1 MEKSLRTLPRLCL
14 GLAIPFALAA
24 TPLSP
29 AFAHAKLVSAD
40 PADGAVVKAGLSTL
54 HLSFS
59 EAIAGKLSGAT
70 VADAAGQTVGAAVLD
85 PANPKALVIATK
97 TPLAAGVYKV
107 AWRAV
112 ASDDGHRTM
121 GAYSFSVK

>member
-1 MEKSLRTLPRLCL
+1 MKTIARLSL
-14 GLAIPFALAA
+14 GLTLSMALTGAFASA
-24 TPLSP
+24 

-40 PADGAVVKAGLSTL
+40 PADGAVVKAGLTTL
-54 HLSFS
+54 HIGFS
-59 EAIAGKLSGAT
+59 EPIAGKLSGAT
-70 VADAAGQTVGAAVLD
+70 VTDAAGKTVVAAGLD
-85 PANPKALVIATK
+85 PTNPKALVAVAK

>member
-1 MEKSLRTLPRLCL
+1 M
-14 GLAIPFALAA
+14 ALASILA
-24 TPLSP
+24 PP

-40 PADGAVVKAGLSTL
+40 PADGAVAKAGLTTL
-54 HLSFS
+54 HMGFS

-70 VADAAGQTVGAAVLD
+70 VTDAAGKTVAAAGLD
-85 PANPKALVIATK
+85 PTDPKALLAVAK
-97 TPLAAGVYKV
+97 TPLAPGVYKV